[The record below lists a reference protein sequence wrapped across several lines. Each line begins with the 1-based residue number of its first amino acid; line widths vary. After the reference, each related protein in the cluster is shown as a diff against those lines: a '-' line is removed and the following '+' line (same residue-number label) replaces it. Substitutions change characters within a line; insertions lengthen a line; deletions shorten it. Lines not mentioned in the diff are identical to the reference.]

1 MGGKATEKLW
11 DQTAIAQNC
20 GEIVDIVEQVSPTI
34 LPAQSRTSYKLLY
47 LLTCSDKLASYM
59 KLSFIYTTKRM
70 SDIFHTRVS
79 LFTLFVLGMVM

>member
-34 LPAQSRTSYKLLY
+34 LPAQSRTSYKLY
-47 LLTCSDKLASYM
+47 LLMCSDKLASYM

-70 SDIFHTRVS
+70 SDIFQT

>member
-34 LPAQSRTSYKLLY
+34 LPAQSRTSYKLYPLM
-47 LLTCSDKLASYM
+47 CSDKLASYM
-59 KLSFIYTTKRM
+59 KLLSFIYTTKRM
-70 SDIFHTRVS
+70 SDIFQT